1 MKEKSELGQAFKKK
15 RKKKKIKEFHHDSIG
30 PSYSPSAVG
39 PIGNDVFI
47 LKMIA
52 H

>member
-1 MKEKSELGQAFKKK
+1 MKEKSELGQALKKE
-15 RKKKKIKEFHHDSIG
+15 KKEIKEFHHDSIG